1 MLRAEADFASDVRP
15 PFLFEKFLLSPRTP
29 TSVTPVK
36 LAAVVKF
43 RPRYRH
49 TYVQSSLTILHI
61 FATHSLVQQLI
72 NGGLNSVA
80 VNRPPSIA

>member
-1 MLRAEADFASDVRP
+1 MFRTEADLASDVQTRL
-15 PFLFEKFLLSPRTP
+15 LFEKFLLSPSTP
-29 TSVTPVK
+29 ASVTPVK

-49 TYVQSSLTILHI
+49 TYIQSSLTILHI

-72 NGGLNSVA
+72 NDGLTSVA